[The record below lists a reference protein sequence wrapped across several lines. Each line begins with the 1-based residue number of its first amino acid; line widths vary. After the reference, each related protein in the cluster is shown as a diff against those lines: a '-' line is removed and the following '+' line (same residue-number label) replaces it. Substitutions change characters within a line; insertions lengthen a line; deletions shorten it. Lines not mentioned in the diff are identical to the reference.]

1 MARIFTLVSIDLG
14 RSPIHD
20 GSLLSLLG
28 CLEGR
33 LLFVNEKNQSI
44 SDRSVHRLVRPNSSQ
59 LANYLADTFDILELC
74 LPNEY
79 LRRAHI
85 LTLVDQRDVVCG
97 GAMVIKQPE
106 FRSLTTVPEDV
117 RAKAIAFIGDL
128 DDVAE
133 VNGVWVQSDCKSLFV
148 SFSFWH
154 QFISELLS
162 MPKKKFLFTYDNS
175 NARMSQLASSLDA
188 TVLYSGRTLKLEGMA
203 KPSNETIAMATRPS
217 LETSLELLERRG
229 LGKPSEAESKFIRR
243 IMVSAA
249 TPSEAADS
257 QSTIEPFASATQ
269 IE

>member
-20 GSLLSLLG
+20 GSLPSLLD

-33 LLFVNEKNQSI
+33 LTFVNEVKRPI
-44 SDRSVHRLVRPNSSQ
+44 PDRSVHRLVRPNSLQ
-59 LANYLADTFDILELC
+59 LASYLTDTFEILELC
-74 LPNEY
+74 LPSEY
-79 LRRAHI
+79 LSRAYI

-117 RAKAIAFIGDL
+117 REKAIAFIGDL

-133 VNGVWVQSDCKSLFV
+133 VNGVWVQSDCKSPFV

-188 TVLYSGRTLKLEGMA
+188 IVLYSGRTLKLEGMA

-229 LGKPSEAESKFIRR
+229 IGTPSEAESKFIRQ
-243 IMVSAA
+243 IMHSAK
-249 TPSEAADS
+249 TPKRRAVP
-257 QSTIEPFASATQ
+257 QSTVEAFSPATQ